1 LKDKDEKIMNNSKIH
16 EYKNDFIYF
25 ILTPYKRGENNTL
38 LYCSA
43 VDLYRFLPITKGRH
57 RPMANP
63 VMRGLQLVN
72 LGVRALALKNG
83 AIPKALKTDEC
94 AGILPV
100 REGLYKERLLIEK
113 APESLP
119 QEIINFCIP
128 DLFSKISNSSLL
140 DCNLPEAL
148 PEPDKLQ
155 EFIED
160 LCRKYGK

>member
-1 LKDKDEKIMNNSKIH
+1 MIISKNN
-16 EYKNDFIYF
+16 EYKNDFLHF
-25 ILTPYKRGENNTL
+25 IISPYKGGENNTL

-57 RPMANP
+57 RPMSNP

-72 LGVRALALKNG
+72 LGVRALALKKG
-83 AIPKALKTDEC
+83 ATPKALKTNEC

-100 REGLYKERLLIEK
+100 REGLYKERLLIEN

-119 QEIINFCIP
+119 QDIINFCIP

-140 DCNLPEAL
+140 DCNLPGAL
-148 PEPDKLQ
+148 PEPHRLQ

-160 LCRKYGK
+160 LCIKYGE